1 MASIRTR
8 KGTKNLLID
17 FSFMGI
23 RCREQTALPDT
34 PANRKTLEKLLQKIE
49 AEILLG
55 TFVYANYFP
64 NSSMVQKFDA
74 ITNRKLAVNSAG
86 RLPTFEEFAQI
97 WLEEMAIS
105 WRVSYA
111 KTMDIIVKNRL
122 VPYFG
127 KKEVDSIT
135 KADLSQFRATLGKVR
150 RENGEPISAVY
161 INRHIKTMQMIIREA
176 ADRYQFTAPDRMK
189 PLKTKKTD
197 VDPMT
202 LPEVNLFLS
211 KVPAEFRNYYIVR
224 FFTGLRTAEIDG
236 LKWRYIDFERGL
248 ILVRETVVGGRI
260 EYTKTDGSQR
270 EVVMS
275 AVVREALL
283 AQQLETGGK
292 TFVFGT
298 KNDTPYSH
306 RNITQRV
313 WYPALDAS
321 GLRHRT
327 PYQTRHTAAT
337 LWLAAGEN
345 PEWIARQMGHT
356 TSEMLFKVYSR
367 YVPNLT
373 RQDGSAFENLL
384 ANYLKQGAA

>member
-17 FSFMGI
+17 FNFLGV

-34 PANRKTLEKLLQKIE
+34 PVNRKTLEKLLQKIE

-55 TFVYANYFP
+55 TFAYANYFP
-64 NSSMVQKFDA
+64 NSSMVQKFHD
-74 ITNRKLAVNSAG
+74 IKHRSLAVNSAG
-86 RLPTFEEFAQI
+86 RIPTFEEFSQI
-97 WLEEMAIS
+97 WLAEMAIS
-105 WRVSYA
+105 WRQSYA

-127 KKEVDSIT
+127 NKEVDSIT

-197 VDPMT
+197 VDPFT
-202 LPEVNLFLS
+202 LPEVSLLLS
-211 KVPAEFRNYYIVR
+211 KVPEAFRNYYIIR
-224 FFTGLRTAEIDG
+224 FFSGMRTAEIDG
-236 LKWRYIDFERGL
+236 LKWRYVDFERGL

-275 AVVREALL
+275 AMVRDALL
-283 AQQLETGGK
+283 AQRQETGSK
-292 TFVFGT
+292 TFVFAT
-298 KNDTPYSH
+298 KNDTPHNH
-306 RNITQRV
+306 RNITQRI
-313 WYPALDAS
+313 WYPALEAS

-384 ANYLKQGAA
+384 TNFLKQEAV

>member
-1 MASIRTR
+1 MGKIRVR
-8 KGTKNLLID
+8 ESGNLQFD
-17 FSFMGI
+17 FVFQGI
-23 RCREQTALPDT
+23 RCREQTVMPDT

-64 NSSMVQKFDA
+64 NSSMEQKFDA

-135 KADLSQFRATLGKVR
+135 KADLSQFRASLGKVR

-189 PLKTKKTD
+189 PVKTKKTD

-248 ILVRETVVGGRI
+248 IL
-260 EYTKTDGSQR
+260 
-270 EVVMS
+270 
-275 AVVREALL
+275 VREALL

>member
-1 MASIRTR
+1 MGSLR
-8 KGTKNLLID
+8 KRDSGTLQLD
-17 FSFMGI
+17 FRYMGV

-34 PANRKTLEKLLQKIE
+34 PTNRKTLEKLLQKIE

-55 TFVYANYFP
+55 SFVYGNYFP
-64 NSSMVQKFDA
+64 NSSMVQKFDV

-86 RLPTFEEFAQI
+86 RLPTFEEFSQI
-97 WLEEMAIS
+97 WLAEMAIS

-111 KTMDIIVKNRL
+111 KTMDILVKNRL
-122 VPYFG
+122 IPYFD

-135 KADLSQFRATLGKVR
+135 KADLSQFRASLGKVR
-150 RENGEPISAVY
+150 RENGEPISAGY
-161 INRHIKTMQMIIREA
+161 INRHLKTMQMIIREA

-197 VDPMT
+197 VDPFT

-211 KVPAEFRNYYIVR
+211 KVPEEFRNYYIVR
-224 FFTGLRTAEIDG
+224 FFSGMRTAEIDG
-236 LKWRYIDFERGL
+236 LKWRFIDFDRGL

-270 EVVMS
+270 EIVMS
-275 AVVREALL
+275 AVVREALKE
-283 AQQLETGGK
+283 QQQKTGSK

-298 KNDTPYSH
+298 KNDTPHGH

-313 WYPALDAS
+313 WYPALDAC

-356 TSEMLFKVYSR
+356 TSEMLFKVCVFRFVRPAVS
-367 YVPNLT
+367 VSSDHLIF
-373 RQDGSAFENLL
+373 SS
-384 ANYLKQGAA
+384 

>member
-17 FSFMGI
+17 FNFLGV

-55 TFVYANYFP
+55 TFAYANYFP
-64 NSSMVQKFDA
+64 NSSMVQKFHD
-74 ITNRKLAVNSAG
+74 IKHRNLAVNSAG
-86 RLPTFEEFAQI
+86 CIPTFEEFSQI
-97 WLEEMAIS
+97 WLAEMAIS
-105 WRVSYA
+105 WRQSYA
-111 KTMDIIVKNRL
+111 KTMDIIVRNRL

-135 KADLSQFRATLGKVR
+135 KADLSQFRASLGKVR
-150 RENGEPISAVY
+150 RENGEPISAGY
-161 INRHIKTMQMIIREA
+161 INRHLKTMQMIIREA

-197 VDPMT
+197 VDPFT

-211 KVPAEFRNYYIVR
+211 KVPEEFRNYYIVR
-224 FFTGLRTAEIDG
+224 FFSGMRTAEIDG
-236 LKWRYIDFERGL
+236 LKWRFIDFDRGL

-270 EVVMS
+270 EIVMS
-275 AVVREALL
+275 AVVRKALKE
-283 AQQLETGGK
+283 QQQKTGSK

-298 KNDTPYSH
+298 KNDTPHGH

-313 WYPALDAS
+313 WYPALDAC

-373 RQDGSAFENLL
+373 RQDGSAFESLL
-384 ANYLKQGAA
+384 ANYLKQGAV

>member
-1 MASIRTR
+1 MKNSAR

-17 FSFMGI
+17 FNFLGI
-23 RCREQTALPDT
+23 RCREQTALTDT

-55 TFVYANYFP
+55 TFAYANYFP
-64 NSSMVQKFDA
+64 SSSMLKKFDD
-74 ITNRKLAVNSAG
+74 ITHRKLAVNSAG
-86 RLPTFEEFAQI
+86 RLPTFEEFSQI
-97 WLEEMAIS
+97 WLAEMAIS
-105 WRVSYA
+105 WRLSYA
-111 KTMDIIVKNRL
+111 KTMDMIVKNRL
-122 VPYFG
+122 IPYFG
-127 KKEVDSIT
+127 IKEVDSIT

-197 VDPMT
+197 VDPFT
-202 LPEVNLFLS
+202 LPEVSLLLS
-211 KVPAEFRNYYIVR
+211 KVPEAFRNYYIVR
-224 FFTGLRTAEIDG
+224 FFSGMRTAEIDG
-236 LKWRYIDFERGL
+236 LKWRYVDFERGL

-270 EVVMS
+270 EIVMS
-275 AVVREALL
+275 ALVRDALL
-283 AQQLETGGK
+283 TQQKETGNK
-292 TFVFGT
+292 TFVFST
-298 KNDTPYSH
+298 KNDTPHNH
-306 RNITQRV
+306 RNITQRI

-327 PYQTRHTAAT
+327 PDQTRHTAAT

-384 ANYLKQGAA
+384 TNFLKQGAA

>member
-1 MASIRTR
+1 MGSLR
-8 KGTKNLLID
+8 KRDSGTLQLD
-17 FSFMGI
+17 FRYMGI

-34 PANRKTLEKLLQKIE
+34 PTNRKTLEKLLQKIE

-55 TFVYANYFP
+55 TFAYGNYFP

-74 ITNRKLAVNSAG
+74 ITHRKLAVNSAG

-97 WLEEMAIS
+97 WLAEMAIS

-111 KTMDIIVKNRL
+111 KTMDILVKNRL
-122 VPYFG
+122 IPYFG

-150 RENGEPISAVY
+150 RENGEPISAGY
-161 INRHIKTMQMIIREA
+161 INRHLKTVQMIIREA

-197 VDPMT
+197 VDPLT

-211 KVPAEFRNYYIVR
+211 KVPEEFRNYYIVR
-224 FFTGLRTAEIDG
+224 FFSGMRTAEIDG

-270 EVVMS
+270 EIVMS
-275 AVVREALL
+275 AVVREALKE
-283 AQQLETGGK
+283 QQKKTGSK

-298 KNDTPYSH
+298 KNDTPHGH
-306 RNITQRV
+306 RNVTQRV
-313 WYPALDAS
+313 WYPALDAC
-321 GLRHRT
+321 GLRYRT

-373 RQDGSAFENLL
+373 RQDGSAFESLL